1 MKHLRRQMRGLFICH
16 GNVPMANHA
25 CTSTQG
31 TKGNSNKNDI
41 HSTYKMIKPVRVHCI
56 KFGSEDVVLSFLVV
70 KVTYSWTMLS
80 LSQDLEFY
88 CSWTSTSL
96 HQLETNDFLWQKSP
110 PGLFFIG
117 IFDFPF
123 LRVEFVFTISIVCH
137 SSPTNILKWRSS
149 DIILRPEV
157 RSKLI
162 QQIHQE
168 WVCLKKLAPCFNPTN
183 LSSHQNLQIFTTSTS
198 KKSNQKTNGIF
209 WLGKKKKPSNKVA
222 FLATF
227 GRSFWKG
234 LKGLPWVEGWLRLRV
249 GDDLTDLWNGKS

>member
-1 MKHLRRQMRGLFICH
+1 
-16 GNVPMANHA
+16 
-25 CTSTQG
+25 
-31 TKGNSNKNDI
+31 
-41 HSTYKMIKPVRVHCI
+41 MIKPVRVHCI

-88 CSWTSTSL
+88 CSWTSYNSTSL

-209 WLGKKKKPSNKVA
+209 LVGEEKNPPTKSPFSPPLGVP
-222 FLATF
+222 F
-227 GRSFWKG
+227 GKAWKG
-234 LKGLPWVEGWLRLRV
+234 CRGLRV
-249 GDDLTDLWNGKS
+249 DFGWGLGMTWQTFEMGNRRIFKWTWNEFLWRNEMKYVGEIINVRYHFLQRLASLS